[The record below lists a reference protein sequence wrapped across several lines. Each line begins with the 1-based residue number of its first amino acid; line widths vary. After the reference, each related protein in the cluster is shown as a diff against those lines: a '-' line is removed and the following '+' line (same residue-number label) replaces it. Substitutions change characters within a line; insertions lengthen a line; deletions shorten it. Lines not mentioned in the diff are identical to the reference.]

1 MCCLTMLLTDKRRF
15 LLSYSTVI
23 LVSTKLWKTSLKCLF
38 IPKIFGFLISL
49 SPTMAAT
56 AFIKDPLVEKNLR
69 YIAYVSGILSSTIGI
84 MGFIVAFTRS
94 KTCVT
99 LAIITTSVCLVS
111 LVSLA
116 AHAFTYLS
124 YHVSVM
130 PTKRILLIMNRTW
143 IGLEGENFQKAVKY
157 T

>member
-23 LVSTKLWKTSLKCLF
+23 LVSTKLQKTFMKFSS
-38 IPKIFGFLISL
+38 IHKIFGFLITL
-49 SPTMAAT
+49 SPTMAAA
-56 AFIKDPLVEKNLR
+56 AFIRDPLVEKNLR
-69 YIAYVSGILSSTIGI
+69 YIAYVSGILSSMIGI

-99 LAIITTSVCLVS
+99 LAIISTSICLVT

-124 YHVSVM
+124 YHVAVM
-130 PTKRILLIMNRTW
+130 PTNRILLIMNRTW